1 MDIDRRAQSD
11 ASRVAKAKKTAA
23 SARRAGGTNIQSTG
37 TLPPSV
43 AHSKNVDDFIGALV
57 DERISA

>member
-1 MDIDRRAQSD
+1 
-11 ASRVAKAKKTAA
+11 
-23 SARRAGGTNIQSTG
+23 
-37 TLPPSV
+37 LPPTV